1 MKDLARTILKFT
13 RLTCIVTFS
22 TISIFSARGFA
33 QEASSAGTCSFQD
46 LNLQAFFSAASGIND
61 IGAVVGSF
69 STGLRTSSQA
79 FLLFNG
85 KFTPFTFPGSVS
97 TGAFDINNHAQIV
110 GSYSDRSGRNHGF
123 FVHSG
128 GFQTIDVSGA
138 VNGTFP
144 NGINNKG
151 DIVGGF
157 FGPSGGERSFLLHRG
172 KFTFFR
178 FPGSVS
184 TEATS
189 VNINSVIVGTYA
201 NTIGSGRNHGF
212 MVRNG
217 AFATLDFP
225 GAVNTF
231 PAKINDQGEIVGS
244 YQKSDFVAHGF
255 VLAHGKFTTIDKP
268 PEAPGT
274 QTNIRGVNN
283 LSRIVGSF
291 SDANIF
297 AVLAFQGNCT
307 AVF

>member
-1 MKDLARTILKFT
+1 MKGLAHTILRFT
-13 RLTCIVTFS
+13 LICIVTFS
-22 TISIFSARGFA
+22 TISIFSTKSSA
-33 QEASSAGTCSFQD
+33 QEASSVGTCSFQD
-46 LNLQAFFSAASGIND
+46 LKLQAFSSTASGIND
-61 IGAVVGSF
+61 IGAIVGSF
-69 STGLRTSSQA
+69 STGLRTSGQA

-110 GSYSDRSGRNHGF
+110 GSYSDRNGRNHGF

-144 NGINNKG
+144 NGINNTG

-157 FGPSGGERSFLLHRG
+157 FGASGGERSFLLHRG

-189 VNINSVIVGTYA
+189 VNINSVIVGTYR
-201 NTIGSGRNHGF
+201 NSMVGGRIHGF

-225 GAVNTF
+225 GAINTF
-231 PAKINDQGEIVGS
+231 PAKINDQGEVVGS

-255 VLAHGKFTTIDKP
+255 VMAHGRFTTINKP

-297 AVLAFQGNCT
+297 GVLAFQGNCT

>member
-13 RLTCIVTFS
+13 LLPCIVAFS
-22 TISIFSARGFA
+22 TFSIFSIKGSA
-33 QEASSAGTCSFQD
+33 QEASSVGTCSFQD
-46 LNLQAFFSAASGIND
+46 LNLQAFSSAASGIND
-61 IGAVVGSF
+61 VGAVVGSF
-69 STGLRTSSQA
+69 SVGLRTSGHA
-79 FLLFNG
+79 FLLFKG

-110 GSYSDRSGRNHGF
+110 GSYSDRTGRNHGF
-123 FVHSG
+123 FVQSG
-128 GFQTIDVSGA
+128 GFQTIDVPGA

-144 NGINNKG
+144 NGINNTG

-157 FGPSGGERSFLLHRG
+157 FGSSGGERSFLLHRG

-189 VNINSVIVGTYA
+189 ININSVIVGTYR
-201 NTIGSGRNHGF
+201 NTLVGGRIHGF

-231 PAKINDQGEIVGS
+231 PGKVNDRGDIVGS
-244 YQKSDFVAHGF
+244 YEKSDFTAHGF
-255 VLAHGKFTTIDKP
+255 VLSRGKFTTIDKP

-297 AVLAFQGNCT
+297 AVLGFQGNCK

>member
-1 MKDLARTILKFT
+1 MKGLAHTILRIT
-13 RLTCIVTFS
+13 LICIVTFS
-22 TISIFSARGFA
+22 TTSIFLIRSAA
-33 QEASSAGTCSFQD
+33 QEASSVGTCSFQD
-46 LNLQAFFSAASGIND
+46 LKLQAFSSAASGIND
-61 IGAVVGSF
+61 IGAIVGSF
-69 STGLRTSSQA
+69 STGLRTSGQA

-110 GSYSDRSGRNHGF
+110 GSYSDRNGRNHGF

-144 NGINNKG
+144 NGINNTG

-157 FGPSGGERSFLLHRG
+157 FGASGGERSFLLHRG

-189 VNINSVIVGTYA
+189 VNINSVIVGTYR
-201 NTIGSGRNHGF
+201 NSMVGGRIHGF

-225 GAVNTF
+225 GAINTF
-231 PAKINDQGEIVGS
+231 PAKINDQGEVVGS

-255 VLAHGKFTTIDKP
+255 VMAHGRFTTINKP

-297 AVLAFQGNCT
+297 GVLAFQGNCT